1 MKFFARFSAWNSAQM
16 EQLQHKLRNSK
27 HPGKPLKRVNISQL
41 QMYGC
46 ADGKQVFT
54 DILAHLGHTKLRM
67 RRFFLSFKEIE
78 SVARWIVF
86 FSLVLSVFVKHKM
99 KN

>member
-67 RRFFLSFKEIE
+67 RRFFYRSKKLKVLRAGLCFSLSF
-78 SVARWIVF
+78 
-86 FSLVLSVFVKHKM
+86 
-99 KN
+99 